1 VTTLKGIMPPL
12 PTPFRDGKLDL
23 TSLQRLLDHLAPS
36 VDGVLIG
43 GSTGETPS
51 LSIDEREAVL
61 RTVTA
66 HLAGTDS
73 RVVFSIADN
82 SIEHSKRLSE
92 TAGELSADML
102 ILSCPSYY
110 PNSQAMLTEYLGEV
124 GEFASTELCL
134 YDNPFVTKTWLTA
147 AQIRALGEA
156 VPTLTHVKMTD
167 TAIGKVGELVATT
180 DLTVMA
186 GEDSVLW
193 HHLLE
198 GVNGVMSA
206 APMFFPQHCA
216 ELWEAFAAD
225 RRDDAFAAYRRFAGS
240 LPSGIHG
247 DDYIPVVK
255 SVLADRGV
263 IASPEVRLP
272 LVALSE
278 RRLSEVLALL
288 GEPSLAG

>member
-1 VTTLKGIMPPL
+1 MTTLTGIMPPL

-23 TSLQRLLDHLAPS
+23 ASLQRLLDYLAPS

-51 LSIDEREAVL
+51 LSVQERETIL
-61 RTVTA
+61 RTVTE
-66 HLAGTDS
+66 HLAGTGKTI
-73 RVVFSIADN
+73 VFSIADN
-82 SIEHSKRLSE
+82 SLEHSKRLSE
-92 TAGELSADML
+92 TAGELNTDML

-110 PNSQAMLTEYLGEV
+110 PNNQAMLTEYLGEV
-124 GEFASTELCL
+124 GRFASTDLCL

-147 AQIRALGEA
+147 SQIRALGEA
-156 VPTLTHVKMTD
+156 VPALTHVKMTD
-167 TAIGKVGELVATT
+167 TAIGKVGELVASS
-180 DLTVMA
+180 DLTVLA

-206 APMFFPQHCA
+206 APMFFPQQCA
-216 ELWEAFAAD
+216 ELWKAFAD
-225 RRDDAFAAYRRFAGS
+225 GRRDDAFAAYRQIAGS
-240 LPSGIHG
+240 FPSGIHG

-263 IASPEVRLP
+263 IASAEVRLP
-272 LVALSE
+272 LIALTE
-278 RRLSEVLALL
+278 RRLAEVLSLL
-288 GEPSLAG
+288 GEPSIAG